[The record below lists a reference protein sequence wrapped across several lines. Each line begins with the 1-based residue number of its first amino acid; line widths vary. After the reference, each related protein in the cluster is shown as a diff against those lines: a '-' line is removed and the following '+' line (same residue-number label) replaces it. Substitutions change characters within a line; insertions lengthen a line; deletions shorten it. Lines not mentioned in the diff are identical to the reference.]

1 MEVVMKISKW
11 GNSLAVRLPSAVT
24 DRLNLKEG
32 DEIDVSIDESGRA
45 ELVRRLTKEDQIAEA
60 MERLKK
66 FRGRIPADFKFDRE
80 EAHAR
85 K

>member
-1 MEVVMKISKW
+1 MKISKW

-45 ELVRRLTKEDQIAEA
+45 ELVRKLTKEEQIAEA

>member
-1 MEVVMKISKW
+1 MKISKW

>member
-1 MEVVMKISKW
+1 MKVSKW

-32 DEIDVSIDESGRA
+32 DEVDVSIDESGRA
-45 ELVRRLTKEDQIAEA
+45 ELVRKLTKEQEIAEA

-80 EAHAR
+80 EANAR